1 MAHSQDRVP
10 RGRASLPVG
19 DSEWLWGANHWG
31 EPRGVTAGDRQSPP
45 RPQDS
50 PPWPPR
56 QRRHRPYSGPAC
68 ATPPSESLR
77 WLPWATE
84 RCPTR
89 AEASAASALGSQPVC
104 CWLSAPQP
112 DGCSCPWSRPRRSAP
127 PSSLLG
133 LSKSHPPFPS
143 TQAPPAPKRPPQAV
157 RRDQG
162 VPSWDGRARRLQ
174 KPTANR
180 SSRCNARPRL
190 CCPRTSLVVVPCF
203 LTCGRQLWRRSAVK
217 TLQFTRMQ
225 VYSTCVRLCAAYRT
239 AAITDHI

>member
-77 WLPWATE
+77 WLPRATE

-112 DGCSCPWSRPRRSAP
+112 DGCTLPLVLPPPVRTSFLPSRP
-127 PSSLLG
+127 LEE
-133 LSKSHPPFPS
+133 
-143 TQAPPAPKRPPQAV
+143 PPAFPIHA
-157 RRDQG
+157 G
-162 VPSWDGRARRLQ
+162 
-174 KPTANR
+174 
-180 SSRCNARPRL
+180 SSRSEASSSGRPER
-190 CCPRTSLVVVPCF
+190 PGGPF
-203 LTCGRQLWRRSAVK
+203 LGRQ
-217 TLQFTRMQ
+217 
-225 VYSTCVRLCAAYRT
+225 STAPTEADR
-239 AAITDHI
+239 